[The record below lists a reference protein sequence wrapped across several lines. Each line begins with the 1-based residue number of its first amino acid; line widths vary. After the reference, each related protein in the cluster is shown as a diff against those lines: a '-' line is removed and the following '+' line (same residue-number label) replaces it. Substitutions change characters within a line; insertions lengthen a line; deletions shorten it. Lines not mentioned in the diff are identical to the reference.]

1 MVSATLTKHSDLDGQ
16 APFNGCHENFKQP
29 EVVVGKIPGR
39 KQRLSAHDVLFYEGD
54 KAERLYE
61 VVRGVMMLY
70 KLLPDGRRQ
79 VVYILRE
86 GDMLGFSNRDFFDCT
101 AEALTDVE
109 LQVFESREIST
120 SPMMQHYVNRCLLSQ
135 MENLHEHTVLLGR
148 KSALERVSTFLMGLV
163 PNRGGHGCEGPVEE
177 GQSDTRTVELS
188 MTRQEIAD
196 YLGLTIETVSRVISQ
211 LKRRGLIKVEKQ
223 DSIHISNICGICQ
236 LTGMH

>member
-1 MVSATLTKHSDLDGQ
+1 MVSATLTKFSDLDGQ
-16 APFNGCHENFKQP
+16 APFNGCQENFKQP
-29 EVVVGKIPGR
+29 DGIGKNTGR

-61 VVRGVMMLY
+61 VLRGVMMLY

-86 GDMLGFSNRDFFDCT
+86 GDMLGFSNREFFDCT
-101 AEALTDVE
+101 AEALTEVE

-135 MENLHEHTVLLGR
+135 METLHEHTVLLGR
-148 KSALERVSTFLMGLV
+148 KSALERVSTFLMSLV
-163 PNRGGHGCEGPVEE
+163 PNRGGHGCSGPIEE
-177 GQSDTRTVELS
+177 GKPDTKTVALS

-223 DSIHISNICGICQ
+223 DSIHITNICGICQ